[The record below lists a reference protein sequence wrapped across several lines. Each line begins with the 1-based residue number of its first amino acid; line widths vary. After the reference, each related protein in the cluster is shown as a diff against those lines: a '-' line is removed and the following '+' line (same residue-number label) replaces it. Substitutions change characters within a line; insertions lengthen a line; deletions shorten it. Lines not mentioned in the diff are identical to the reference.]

1 MTRLLLVR
9 HGQSEWNATGRIQ
22 GQVDI
27 GLDEKGTHQAQRVA
41 DRLAGETVAAIYSS
55 PLQRAR
61 VTADAIAA
69 RFNLPV
75 NADARLME
83 YDFGV
88 ISGSTWTDVV
98 ENHPEF
104 AERWLEDPWVV
115 PVEGSEGRR
124 NFAARVVSAVQDI
137 SARHPAEQVV
147 VVAHGGTFG
156 VYLTA
161 MLGLDLNR
169 RHPFHFGNTSLSL
182 VEVRDGT
189 FHIHYLNNTC
199 HLLND
204 RCS

>member
-9 HGQSEWNATGRIQ
+9 HGQSEWNAAGRIQ
-22 GQVDI
+22 GQIDI
-27 GLDEKGTHQAQRVA
+27 QLDETGRQQAQLIA
-41 DRLAGETVAAIYSS
+41 DRLAAEPVAAIYSS
-55 PLQRAR
+55 PLQRAKA
-61 VTADAIAA
+61 TAEAIAD

-75 NADARLME
+75 QLDPRLME

-88 ISGSTWTDVV
+88 ISGSTWKDVV

-104 AERWLEDPWVV
+104 ASRWLEDPWAV
-115 PVEGSEGRR
+115 PVADSEGRV
-124 NFAARVVSAVQDI
+124 NFAARVMSAVQDI
-137 SARHPAEQVV
+137 MAQHPAEQVV

-161 MLGLDLNR
+161 MLGMDLNR

-182 VEVRDGT
+182 VEVRDGA

-199 HLLND
+199 HLLNG
-204 RCS
+204 RVR